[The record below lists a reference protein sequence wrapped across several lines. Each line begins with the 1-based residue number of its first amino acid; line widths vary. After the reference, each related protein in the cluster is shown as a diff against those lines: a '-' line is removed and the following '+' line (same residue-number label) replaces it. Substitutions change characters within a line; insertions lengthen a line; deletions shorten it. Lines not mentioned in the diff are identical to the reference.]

1 MVMMMMMTMMTVL
14 NFQSIIFEKKI
25 LQLFGAAVNLLASN
39 FFAQSCG
46 DNDAETALNLN
57 HRDGV
62 MMMMTVI
69 KMTMTAHD
77 MT

>member
-1 MVMMMMMTMMTVL
+1 M

-25 LQLFGAAVNLLASN
+25 LKLFGAAVNLLASN

-57 HRDGV
+57 HRGGV
-62 MMMMTVI
+62 MMMMITVI
-69 KMTMTAHD
+69 EMTMTAHD

>member
-1 MVMMMMMTMMTVL
+1 M

-25 LQLFGAAVNLLASN
+25 LKLFGAAVNLLASN